1 MERTDA
7 VSSGIHLVESIRQLI
22 SMDIQGT
29 SKLYFSFTAMCVA
42 REVIRV
48 RGLNWPFENKKK
60 GENLTGHKKNEKHKG
75 AAREF
80 TITVL
85 VNPQLSEGA
94 SFILLWPLHKYKMD
108 QSEEKARA
116 EAFDVFFSL
125 FFGQPFFMDI
135 LPSLPSLP
143 KNQSVIYRPPSLSK

>member
-1 MERTDA
+1 
-7 VSSGIHLVESIRQLI
+7 
-22 SMDIQGT
+22 
-29 SKLYFSFTAMCVA
+29 MCVA

-48 RGLNWPFENKKK
+48 RGLNWTSET
-60 GENLTGHKKNEKHKG
+60 GENLTGHKKENEKHKG

-116 EAFDVFFSL
+116 EAFDVFL
-125 FFGQPFFMDI
+125 FPTVFYGYIALAPFAT
-135 LPSLPSLP
+135 
-143 KNQSVIYRPPSLSK
+143 KKSKCHL

>member
-1 MERTDA
+1 
-7 VSSGIHLVESIRQLI
+7 
-22 SMDIQGT
+22 
-29 SKLYFSFTAMCVA
+29 MCVA

-48 RGLNWPFENKKK
+48 RGLNWPSENKKK
-60 GENLTGHKKNEKHKG
+60 RAKIWPAIKKNEKHKG

-143 KNQSVIYRPPSLSK
+143 KNQSVIYRPPSLSKWPLKKVKKKRGSSNKLLCDG